1 MEYLL
6 FSLWL
11 LAMGVMVGKSIIAY
25 RELQK
30 TLRRKNSII

>member
-1 MEYLL
+1 MGWFFEN
-6 FSLWL
+6 SMVKKLWRYY
-11 LAMGVMVGKSIIAY
+11 GKSIIAY